1 MAEEAVGLAKSLSW
15 TVEFGPKATQSSQT
29 TQEKAKAGRRFPRSS
44 ATSHTIDGDELHIG
58 DRVEVPGTGLKGWY
72 YKEGLMVDMNS
83 ILTSSDEENE
93 WENQALRESI
103 AETSIIRVRDE
114 RSPTLFGSGQVR
126 DLGVYIAEIR
136 PSIVFINHNLTT
148 LQQKRL
154 ERYSL
159 IRVWNQHIAADKRNS
174 VYQLSVIDRFGMI
187 LRIFAERARTRVARL
202 QLEVAWVRY
211 MRTRLVRGQAIGSDR
226 LFTLLGRDGSEPKP
240 SSDNARASGG
250 VGTLGGAGETQLE
263 LQRRTLNDREAKIRN
278 ELEAAKALSV
288 RQIKD
293 PSLKNYPVIAIIGY
307 TNAGKTALMNFLTG
321 ANLLSK
327 NLLFQTLNT
336 TSRQL
341 ILPSGQFGL
350 MLDTVGFIT
359 DLPHDLVEAFK
370 ATLEGIQTADILLHI
385 RDIAHPMTAVQRNTV
400 LAVLEEM
407 GFTEEIWKP
416 KYVEVLNKIDL
427 LVEPLPASEETY
439 PVVPISATEGT
450 NCSKLLEVLDTMS
463 MKLLKKR
470 RITLVFPSEE
480 VQTRLQWLRQN
491 LNMDV
496 REVQPYAEGQ
506 LSATVVMD
514 ELSTKRYLSHF
525 NEEPAD

>member
-15 TVEFGPKATQSSQT
+15 TVEFGPKSPPSSET
-29 TQEKAKAGRRFPRSS
+29 TEEISRSGRRFRRSS
-44 ATSHTIDGDELHIG
+44 ATTRTIDGEELRVG

-83 ILTSSDEENE
+83 ILTSSDEEDE
-93 WENQALRESI
+93 WTSQTLRESI
-103 AETSIIRVRDE
+103 AVTSIIRVRDE
-114 RSPTLFGSGQVR
+114 RCPTLFGSGQVK
-126 DLGVYIAEIR
+126 DLGVYIAKIR
-136 PSIVFINHNLTT
+136 PSVVFVNHILTT

-154 ERYSL
+154 ERCCL
-159 IRVWNQHIAADKRNS
+159 IRVWNQHIEADKRNA

-187 LRIFAERARTRVARL
+187 LRIFAERAKTKVARL

-211 MRTRLVRGQAIGSDR
+211 MRTRLVRGQTIGTDR
-226 LFTLLGRDGSEPKP
+226 LFTMLGKEGSETKP
-240 SSDNARASGG
+240 SSDGGREKGG
-250 VGTLGGAGETQLE
+250 VGTMSGQGETQLE
-263 LQRRTLNDREAKIRN
+263 LQRRTLNDREAKIRS
-278 ELEAAKALSV
+278 ELDAAKALSG
-288 RQIKD
+288 RHNSD
-293 PSLKNYPVIAIIGY
+293 SSMKNYPTIAIIGY

-341 ILPSGQFGL
+341 LLPSGQYGM

-370 ATLEGIQTADILLHI
+370 ATLDGIQQADILLHI

-407 GFTEEIWKP
+407 GIPEEVWLP

-427 LVEPLPASEETY
+427 LTEPLEASEATY
-439 PVVPISATEGT
+439 PVVSISATEGT
-450 NCSKLLEVLDTMS
+450 NCMKLLEVLDELAL
-463 MKLLKKR
+463 KLLKKR
-470 RITLVFPSEE
+470 RLTVVFPLDEAQ
-480 VQTRLQWLRQN
+480 VRLQWLRQN

-496 REVQPYAEGQ
+496 REVRSFAEGQ
-506 LSATVVMD
+506 LCATVIMD
-514 ELSTKRYLSHF
+514 EVSTKRYLAHF
-525 NEEPAD
+525 KEEPAD